1 MWPTLIVISRKKTC
15 QSSNY
20 GIEKALTSTAIYTT
34 IVEIKVIHKQNARF
48 LNRFFTTSYLYMNLT
63 WIFICGLE
71 SFIYHTASNSIQPQ
85 STPTAWYYTA
95 PLAQFLWSTNKRLW
109 FVVTVNV
116 FFCTPSYADI
126 SVVHLW
132 LVFSWPSWAGIK
144 AIAKIFI
151 FKIFHIFTIFMIHVE
166 HHW

>member
-1 MWPTLIVISRKKTC
+1 MAR
-15 QSSNY
+15 
-20 GIEKALTSTAIYTT
+20 GIPF
-34 IVEIKVIHKQNARF
+34 IKGQWWGAFVFFLHVSMNELLNKRLLARI
-48 LNRFFTTSYLYMNLT
+48 LKLKPKHSPSYLYMNLT
-63 WIFICGLE
+63 WIFTCGLE

-132 LVFSWPSWAGIK
+132 LVLSWPSWAGIK

-151 FKIFHIFTIFMIHVE
+151 FKIFNIFTIFMIHVE
-166 HHW
+166 YHW